1 MRRTAEKTLSSLS
14 RRRSLRS
21 ISSIISSSSFT
32 SASGGHHQ
40 TTLKTTTFRE
50 RYHHRNERRRTI
62 WTSSSPN
69 AGYSFGVIGGGTP
82 AEITPI
88 DDFMGDN
95 KPKAKPMKRAATAQ
109 GTAQTE
115 ASENR
120 IGRGS
125 ANTIKEKPKDERV
138 GQTHF
143 LDILK
148 REKEKSSENSKN
160 GIDSDDGEKRNLPSF
175 AFCGVGGLDDHFAT
189 LFRRVFASRMID
201 PIVAKK
207 MELEHVRGVL
217 LHGPPGT
224 GKTLVAKA
232 LGELLHAH
240 PPKIVNG
247 PEILQRFVGQSEE
260 NIRGLFADAELE
272 YKIRG
277 EESKLHVIVFD
288 EIDAV
293 CKARGSGGV
302 TASVVHDNVVNQ
314 LLTKL
319 DGMRTLNN
327 VLVVGITNRRN
338 LLDKALLRPG
348 RLELQLEIGLPD
360 AYGRLQILGIHTKSM
375 KESGTLSECVDLE
388 RLAQMTENHSGA
400 ELKGL
405 VRAATSHALARH
417 LGMGTDDIEV
427 DDTSSFSLPEENPKV
442 TMDDFI
448 AAMKE
453 FVSAMKQDAKEVANI
468 VPENFVQLEKQT
480 EAFDELTETLVTLRN
495 SGGGKNDGH
504 NISGIAQT
512 IVQVRGARNSGKTTL
527 ACKAVTDAK
536 YPHARIISAHDI
548 LKKVEDPSLTASL
561 VVYAIKN
568 AFDDAAKGKLSAI
581 IIDDLDVL
589 LGVDRA
595 TGQIPDGNKEMA
607 RVVLE
612 MIASAPERGRK
623 LAVIVTT
630 NSSPSTSS
638 EERDV
643 IKSIKIDENDA
654 NLFED
659 YDDESDDDDYTE
671 LDFLLSEYVSRTID
685 VLPDDTKSACDTILM
700 AQGLPSYL
708 SSSCLEF
715 SEHGSDT
722 GSTIPTGKLMKMV
735 EHAKESIGGEKIE
748 ANVREIFRKSMKVA
762 AHIVV

>member
-50 RYHHRNERRRTI
+50 RYYHRNERRRTI

-115 ASENR
+115 ASDNR

-125 ANTIKEKPKDERV
+125 ANTIKEKPKDERI
-138 GQTHF
+138 GQTHL

-148 REKEKSSENSKN
+148 KEKEKNSEN
-160 GIDSDDGEKRNLPSF
+160 GIDDSGEKRNLPSF

-327 VLVVGITNRRN
+327 VLVVGITNRRD

-417 LGMGTDDIEV
+417 LGMGTDDIAQV
-427 DDTSSFSLPEENPKV
+427 DTSPSSSLEENPKV

-548 LKKVEDPSLTASL
+548 LKKVEDPSLTASS

-630 NSSPSTSS
+630 NSSTSTSS

-643 IKSIKIDENDA
+643 IKSIEIDENDA

-659 YDDESDDDDYTE
+659 YDDDSDDDDYTE

-735 EHAKESIGGEKIE
+735 EHAKESIGSEKIE

>member
-1 MRRTAEKTLSSLS
+1 MRRTLSFSS
-14 RRRSLRS
+14 RLRAAS
-21 ISSIISSSSFT
+21 VNAANASCSSSSSS
-32 SASGGHHQ
+32 SA
-40 TTLKTTTFRE
+40 TTTFQQQQQR
-50 RYHHRNERRRTI
+50 RQNLRRRGWEEKSI
-62 WTSSSPN
+62 STSTFQN
-69 AGYSFGVIGGGTP
+69 YGYSFGVIGGGTP
-82 AEITPI
+82 SEITPI
-88 DDFMGDN
+88 DDFMDKKE

-115 ASENR
+115 ASDNR

-138 GQTHF
+138 GQTHL

-148 REKEKSSENSKN
+148 REKEKSS
-160 GIDSDDGEKRNLPSF
+160 GIEGDIEGEKKRNMPSF

-201 PIVAKK
+201 PAVAKK

-277 EESKLHVIVFD
+277 DESKLHVIVFD

-327 VLVVGITNRRN
+327 VLVVGITNRRD

-417 LGMGTDDIEV
+417 LGMGTEDVEV
-427 DDTSSFSLPEENPKV
+427 KDASSSSEEKNPKV
-442 TMDDFI
+442 TMGDFVS
-448 AAMKE
+448 AMKE

-480 EAFDELTETLVTLRN
+480 EAFDRLTETLVTLRD

-504 NISGIAQT
+504 NVSGIAQT

-548 LKKVEDPSLTASL
+548 LKKVEDPSLTASS

-595 TGQIPDGNKEMA
+595 TGRIPDANKEMA

-630 NSSPSTSS
+630 NSSSS
-638 EERDV
+638 EERD
-643 IKSIKIDENDA
+643 IINSIEIDENDA
-654 NLFED
+654 SLFED
-659 YDDESDDDDYTE
+659 YDDEEDDYTE

-708 SSSCLEF
+708 SASCLEF
-715 SEHGSDT
+715 SEHGSET
-722 GSTIPTGKLMKMV
+722 GSKLPTGKLMKMV
-735 EHAKESIGGEKIE
+735 QHAKESIGNEKIE

-762 AHIVV
+762 ANIVV

>member
-1 MRRTAEKTLSSLS
+1 MRRGGWTLVKRDHLS
-14 RRRSLRS
+14 RCVRSFLFDARRRRSKIPDDIDGLS
-21 ISSIISSSSFT
+21 LTTTTTTTIS
-32 SASGGHHQ
+32 
-40 TTLKTTTFRE
+40 TTFR
-50 RYHHRNERRRTI
+50 TMTKSI
-62 WTSSSPN
+62 ATS
-69 AGYSFGVIGGGTP
+69 ARCGAGGYSFGVIGGGTP
-82 AEITPI
+82 SEITPV
-88 DDFMGDN
+88 DDFVGGERE
-95 KPKAKPMKRAATAQ
+95 KPKAKPTKRAATAQ
-109 GTAQTE
+109 GSAQTE
-115 ASENR
+115 ATDNR
-120 IGRGS
+120 IGRGN
-125 ANTIKEKPKDERV
+125 ANTIKEKPKDERI
-138 GQTHF
+138 GQTHL

-148 REKEKSSENSKN
+148 REKEKSSNARVN
-160 GIDSDDGEKRNLPSF
+160 NNNNGEKRNMPSF

-201 PIVAKK
+201 PAVAKK

-327 VLVVGITNRRN
+327 VLVVGITNRRD

-360 AYGRLQILGIHTKSM
+360 AHGRLQILGIHTKSM

-417 LGMGTDDIEV
+417 LGMGSSSEDNV
-427 DDTSSFSLPEENPKV
+427 DASSASSEENPKV
-442 TMDDFI
+442 IMDDFV

-453 FVSAMKQDAKEVANI
+453 FVSAMKQDVKEVANV

-480 EAFDELTETLVTLRN
+480 EAFDKLTETLVTLQN
-495 SGGGKNDGH
+495 SGGGKNDGD
-504 NISGIAQT
+504 NVSGIAQT
-512 IVQVRGARNSGKTTL
+512 IVQLRGAKNSGKTTL
-527 ACKAVTDAK
+527 ACKAVTNAK

-548 LKKVEDPSLTASL
+548 LKKVEDPSLTASS

-595 TGQIPDGNKEMA
+595 TGRIPDSNKEMA

-612 MIASAPERGRK
+612 MIASAPEKGRK

-630 NSSPSTSS
+630 NSSFFED

-659 YDDESDDDDYTE
+659 YENDQHDYTE

-685 VLPDDTKSACDTILM
+685 VLPDNTRSACDTILM

-708 SSSCLEF
+708 SASCLEF
-715 SEHGSDT
+715 SERGSET
-722 GSTIPTGKLMKMV
+722 GSSIPTGKLMKMV
-735 EHAKESIGGEKIE
+735 EHAKESIGTEKVE
-748 ANVREIFRKSMKVA
+748 ARVREIFRKSMKAA

>member
-1 MRRTAEKTLSSLS
+1 
-14 RRRSLRS
+14 
-21 ISSIISSSSFT
+21 
-32 SASGGHHQ
+32 
-40 TTLKTTTFRE
+40 
-50 RYHHRNERRRTI
+50 
-62 WTSSSPN
+62 
-69 AGYSFGVIGGGTP
+69 
-82 AEITPI
+82 
-88 DDFMGDN
+88 MGDN

-115 ASENR
+115 ASDNR

-125 ANTIKEKPKDERV
+125 ANTIKEKPKDERI
-138 GQTHF
+138 GQTHL

-148 REKEKSSENSKN
+148 KEKEKNNNN
-160 GIDSDDGEKRNLPSF
+160 GIEDDSGEKRNLPSF

-260 NIRGLFADAELE
+260 NIRGLFMADAELE

-327 VLVVGITNRRN
+327 VLVVGITNRRD

-417 LGMGTDDIEV
+417 LGMGTDDIAQV
-427 DDTSSFSLPEENPKV
+427 DTSSSSSLEENPKV

-536 YPHARIISAHDI
+536 YPHAARIIS
-548 LKKVEDPSLTASL
+548 
-561 VVYAIKN
+561 
-568 AFDDAAKGKLSAI
+568 G
-581 IIDDLDVL
+581 
-589 LGVDRA
+589 A
-595 TGQIPDGNKEMA
+595 T
-607 RVVLE
+607 
-612 MIASAPERGRK
+612 
-623 LAVIVTT
+623 
-630 NSSPSTSS
+630 
-638 EERDV
+638 
-643 IKSIKIDENDA
+643 
-654 NLFED
+654 
-659 YDDESDDDDYTE
+659 Y
-671 LDFLLSEYVSRTID
+671 
-685 VLPDDTKSACDTILM
+685 
-700 AQGLPSYL
+700 
-708 SSSCLEF
+708 
-715 SEHGSDT
+715 
-722 GSTIPTGKLMKMV
+722 
-735 EHAKESIGGEKIE
+735 
-748 ANVREIFRKSMKVA
+748 
-762 AHIVV
+762 